1 MPPLFSL
8 SPLFPYLLPIGV
20 LNMGFIPRDRRQQAM
35 LRRQL
40 GKDLPI
46 VVFRSGPVPVSDAP
60 SRVVGGL
67 CNFSDAPWHE
77 IDSKAELVRTLP
89 RSRFRGAFG
98 EKVTLPVDTA
108 ETLERFEKELRS
120 VGLIR
125 KGEVLRQGAK
135 LKSHFRVQVL
145 GAVGNTLDVHEL
157 SSLKNAHSG
166 PLSGVGERATKSRCS
181 EPKPLLEAVQP
192 KGLPFKGRR
201 CIRVKGGLPP
211 T

>member
-1 MPPLFSL
+1 M
-8 SPLFPYLLPIGV
+8 GV
-20 LNMGFIPRDRRQQAM
+20 FNMGSIPRDRRQQAM

-40 GKDLPI
+40 GEGLPV
-46 VVFRSGPVPVSDAP
+46 VVFRSGPVPLSQAG
-60 SRVVGGL
+60 SRVVGRL
-67 CNFSDAPWHE
+67 TNFADASWHE
-77 IDSKAELVRTLP
+77 VDSETELMRTLP

-98 EKVTLPVDTA
+98 EKVTLPVGTA

-135 LKSHFRVQVL
+135 LKSHFRVQIL

-166 PLSGVGERATKSRCS
+166 PLKGEGERAPKLRCS
-181 EPKPLLEAVQP
+181 EPKPPVEPVQA
-192 KGLPFKGRR
+192 KQHPFKGRR

>member
-40 GKDLPI
+40 GQDLPI
-46 VVFRSGPVPVSDAP
+46 VVFRSGPVPLTQA
-60 SRVVGGL
+60 SRGVVGGRS
-67 CNFSDAPWHE
+67 NFSDAPWHE
-77 IDSKAELVRTLP
+77 IDGQPELMRTLP

-98 EKVTLPVDTA
+98 EKVALPVGTA

-135 LKSHFRVQVL
+135 LKSHFRVQIL

-166 PLSGVGERATKSRCS
+166 PVSGVGERATKSRCS

-192 KGLPFKGRR
+192 KGPPFKGKR

>member
-20 LNMGFIPRDRRQQAM
+20 LNMGFVPRDRRQQAM

-40 GKDLPI
+40 GKDLPV
-46 VVFRSGPVPVSDAP
+46 VVFRSGPVPLSDSP

-67 CNFSDAPWHE
+67 RNFSDAPWHE
-77 IDSKAELVRTLP
+77 IDGQAELVSTLP

-98 EKVTLPVDTA
+98 EKVTLPVDVA

-135 LKSHFRVQVL
+135 LKTHFRVQIL

-192 KGLPFKGRR
+192 KGPPFKGKR

>member
-20 LNMGFIPRDRRQQAM
+20 LYMGFVPRNRRKQAM

-40 GKDLPI
+40 GKDLPV
-46 VVFRSGPVPVSDAP
+46 VVFRSGPVPLSDSP

-67 CNFSDAPWHE
+67 RNFSDAPWHE
-77 IDSKAELVRTLP
+77 IDSQAELVSTLP

-98 EKVTLPVDTA
+98 EKVTLPVDVA

-135 LKSHFRVQVL
+135 LKTHFRVQIL

-181 EPKPLLEAVQP
+181 EPKPLHEAVKP
-192 KGLPFKGRR
+192 NGPTVKGKR

>member
-1 MPPLFSL
+1 
-8 SPLFPYLLPIGV
+8 
-20 LNMGFIPRDRRQQAM
+20 MGFVPRDRRQQAM

-46 VVFRSGPVPVSDAP
+46 VVFRSGPVPLPDCP
-60 SRVVGGL
+60 SRVVGRL
-67 CNFSDAPWHE
+67 SNFSDAPWYE
-77 IDSKAELVRTLP
+77 IDSETELVRALP

-98 EKVTLPVDTA
+98 EKVTLPVGTA

-135 LKSHFRVQVL
+135 LKTHFRVQIL

-166 PLSGVGERATKSRCS
+166 PLSGVGERATKLRCS
-181 EPKPLLEAVQP
+181 EPKPLHEAVKP
-192 KGLPFKGRR
+192 NGPPVKGKR
-201 CIRVKGGLPP
+201 CLRVKGGLPP

>member
-8 SPLFPYLLPIGV
+8 SPFFPDLLPIGV
-20 LNMGFIPRDRRQQAM
+20 LYMGFVPRDRRQQAM

-46 VVFRSGPVPVSDAP
+46 VVFRSGPVPVPDCP
-60 SRVVGGL
+60 SRVVGRL
-67 CNFSDAPWHE
+67 SNFSDAPWYE
-77 IDSKAELVRTLP
+77 VDSETELVRALP

-108 ETLERFEKELRS
+108 EALERFEKELRS

-181 EPKPLLEAVQP
+181 EQKPLLEAVQP
-192 KGLPFKGRR
+192 KGPPFKGKR

>member
-1 MPPLFSL
+1 MNIKRIPYRTEDLHPEVRFEFSAL
-8 SPLFPYLLPIGV
+8 TEDLALAYQADRTEFLLEPFEG
-20 LNMGFIPRDRRQQAM
+20 
-35 LRRQL
+35 
-40 GKDLPI
+40 
-46 VVFRSGPVPVSDAP
+46 FRSLDRQRHLLAEGTTKAGPWESAHQFGFAVD
-60 SRVVGGL
+60 
-67 CNFSDAPWHE
+67 F
-77 IDSKAELVRTLP
+77 ELMRALP

-135 LKSHFRVQVL
+135 LKSHFRVQIL
-145 GAVGNTLDVHEL
+145 GAEGNTLDVHEL

-166 PLSGVGERATKSRCS
+166 PLSGVGERATKLRCS
-181 EPKPLLEAVQP
+181 EPKPLHEAVKP
-192 KGLPFKGRR
+192 NGPPVKGRR

>member
-8 SPLFPYLLPIGV
+8 SPRLPYLLPIGV
-20 LNMGFIPRDRRQQAM
+20 LNMGFVPRNRRQQAM

-40 GKDLPI
+40 GQDLPI
-46 VVFRSGPVPVSDAP
+46 VVFRSGPVPLPQAG

-67 CNFSDAPWHE
+67 SNFSDAPWYE
-77 IDSKAELVRTLP
+77 IDGEAELMRTLP

-98 EKVTLPVDTA
+98 EKVSLPVDTA
-108 ETLERFEKELRS
+108 ESLERFEKELRS

-125 KGEVLRQGAK
+125 TGEVLRQGAK

-145 GAVGNTLDVHEL
+145 GAVGNSLDVHEL

-166 PLSGVGERATKSRCS
+166 PVRGVGERASKLRCS
-181 EPKPLLEAVQP
+181 EPKPLLEAVKP
-192 KGLPFKGRR
+192 KGHPYKGRR

>member
-8 SPLFPYLLPIGV
+8 EPFFPDLLPIGV

-40 GKDLPI
+40 GKDLPV
-46 VVFRSGPVPVSDAP
+46 VVFRSGPVPLPDCP
-60 SRVVGGL
+60 SRVVGRL
-67 CNFSDAPWHE
+67 SNFSDAPWYE
-77 IDSKAELVRTLP
+77 IDSETELVRALP

-135 LKSHFRVQVL
+135 LKSHFRVQ
-145 GAVGNTLDVHEL
+145 G
-157 SSLKNAHSG
+157 
-166 PLSGVGERATKSRCS
+166 
-181 EPKPLLEAVQP
+181 
-192 KGLPFKGRR
+192 
-201 CIRVKGGLPP
+201 
-211 T
+211 

>member
-8 SPLFPYLLPIGV
+8 SPRFPYLLPIGV

-40 GKDLPI
+40 GQDLPI
-46 VVFRSGPVPVSDAP
+46 VVFRSGPVPLPQAG

-67 CNFSDAPWHE
+67 SNFSDAPWYE
-77 IDSKAELVRTLP
+77 IDSETELVRALP

-98 EKVTLPVDTA
+98 EKVTLPVGTA

-166 PLSGVGERATKSRCS
+166 PLRGVGERATKLRRS
-181 EPKPLLEAVQP
+181 EPKPLHEAVRP
-192 KGLPFKGRR
+192 NGPPVKGKR

>member
-1 MPPLFSL
+1 
-8 SPLFPYLLPIGV
+8 
-20 LNMGFIPRDRRQQAM
+20 MGFVPRDRRQQAM

-40 GKDLPI
+40 GQDLPV
-46 VVFRSGPVPVSDAP
+46 VVFRFGPVPLTEAR

-77 IDSKAELVRTLP
+77 IDCQAELMSTLP

-135 LKSHFRVQVL
+135 LKSHFRVQIL

-157 SSLKNAHSG
+157 SSLENAHSG

-181 EPKPLLEAVQP
+181 ELKPLLEAVQP
-192 KGLPFKGRR
+192 KGRPFKGKR

>member
-8 SPLFPYLLPIGV
+8 EPNFPYLFPIGV
-20 LNMGFIPRDRRQQAM
+20 FDMGFVPRDRRQQAM

-40 GKDLPI
+40 GEGLPV
-46 VVFRSGPVPVSDAP
+46 VVFRSGPVPLSQGP

-67 CNFSDAPWHE
+67 SNFSDAPWHE
-77 IDSKAELVRTLP
+77 IDSEAELVRALP

-98 EKVTLPVDTA
+98 EKVTLPVGTA

-135 LKSHFRVQVL
+135 LKSHFRVQIL

-166 PLSGVGERATKSRCS
+166 PVRGEGERATKLRCS
-181 EPKPLLEAVQP
+181 EPKPLHEAVKP
-192 KGLPFKGRR
+192 NR
-201 CIRVKGGLPP
+201 PP
-211 T
+211 TRRIVTGKQIGRAHV

>member
-1 MPPLFSL
+1 
-8 SPLFPYLLPIGV
+8 
-20 LNMGFIPRDRRQQAM
+20 MGFVPRNRRQQAM

-40 GKDLPI
+40 GQDLPV
-46 VVFRSGPVPVSDAP
+46 VVFRFGPVPLTEAG

-77 IDSKAELVRTLP
+77 IDCQSELVRTLP

-98 EKVTLPVDTA
+98 EKVSLPVDTA
-108 ETLERFEKELRS
+108 ETLERFDKELRS

-125 KGEVLRQGAK
+125 KGEVLRQSAK
-135 LKSHFRVQVL
+135 LKTHFRVQVL
-145 GAVGNTLDVHEL
+145 GAVRNTLDVHEL
-157 SSLKNAHSG
+157 SSLKNAHIG
-166 PLSGVGERATKSRCS
+166 PLRGVGERATKLRRS
-181 EPKPLLEAVQP
+181 EPKPLHEAVKP
-192 KGLPFKGRR
+192 NGPPVKGKR

>member
-1 MPPLFSL
+1 
-8 SPLFPYLLPIGV
+8 
-20 LNMGFIPRDRRQQAM
+20 MGFVPRDRRQQAM
-35 LRRQL
+35 LSRQL

-46 VVFRSGPVPVSDAP
+46 VVFRSGPVPLPQASCGVE
-60 SRVVGGL
+60 GGL
-67 CNFSDAPWHE
+67 GNFSESPWHE
-77 IDSKAELVRTLP
+77 IDCEPELMRTLP

-98 EKVTLPVDTA
+98 EKVALPVDTA
-108 ETLERFEKELRS
+108 ETLERFEQELRS

-135 LKSHFRVQVL
+135 LKSHFRVQIL
-145 GAVGNTLDVHEL
+145 GAVGDTLDVHEL

-166 PLSGVGERATKSRCS
+166 PLSGVGERATKLRCR
-181 EPKPLLEAVQP
+181 EPKPLHEAVRP
-192 KGLPFKGRR
+192 NGVPVKGKR

>member
-1 MPPLFSL
+1 
-8 SPLFPYLLPIGV
+8 
-20 LNMGFIPRDRRQQAM
+20 MGFVPRDRRQQAM

-40 GKDLPI
+40 GEGLPV
-46 VVFRSGPVPVSDAP
+46 VVFRSGPVPLSQGG
-60 SRVVGGL
+60 SRVVGRL
-67 CNFSDAPWHE
+67 SNFADAPWYE
-77 IDSKAELVRTLP
+77 IDSETELVRALP

-98 EKVTLPVDTA
+98 EKVTLPVGTA

-135 LKSHFRVQVL
+135 LKSHFRVQIL

-166 PLSGVGERATKSRCS
+166 PVRGEGERATKLRRS
-181 EPKPLLEAVQP
+181 EPKPLHEAVKP
-192 KGLPFKGRR
+192 NGHPVKGRR